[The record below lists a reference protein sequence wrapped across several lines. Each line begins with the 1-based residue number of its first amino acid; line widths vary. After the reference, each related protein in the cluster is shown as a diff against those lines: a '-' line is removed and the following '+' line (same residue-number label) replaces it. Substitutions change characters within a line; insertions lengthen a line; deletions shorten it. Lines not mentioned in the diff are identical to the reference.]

1 MVIATWSGALLEVSS
16 LLKKAMSMNPHDSRR
31 ELAGFQVNIRHY
43 ELEKHQAWI
52 TEDLPGLFVYR
63 GPYDDHLGMLA
74 DPVADQLLVI

>member
-1 MVIATWSGALLEVSS
+1 
-16 LLKKAMSMNPHDSRR
+16 
-31 ELAGFQVNIRHY
+31 LAGFQVNIRHY